1 MSSNMVR
8 LTGINSGL
16 DTEAIINAY
25 TSTAQKRVQQA
36 KNGKTLNTWTQEA
49 WQNLNSKIYGFYA
62 NTLSAT
68 RLSTAY
74 KKTKVT
80 TSNSALS
87 VVAGANAVNGIQSA
101 KIHALAAAANF
112 TGGKID
118 LKDTGANLS
127 EQLGIDEGS
136 VIKIKDGS
144 GKERTIQIGGE
155 HQEGSDA
162 VVTSMNGLVEA
173 LKDFGINANFD
184 KANGRLFLS
193 AKESGAANDFS
204 FEGDYDVLK
213 SLGLATKEQVIEHTA
228 DWNSLT
234 EEQQNAILDGAAVK
248 VEGSDAVLELNGAKF
263 TSSTNTFT
271 INGSTYT
278 INSKPTNPDEEIS
291 ITTQPDYDGIYDV
304 IKGMIKEYND
314 LINEMTKL
322 YNAESSKGYDP
333 LTDEQKEEMSE
344 KEIEDWEKKIKDALL
359 RGDSTVY
366 DVLRTMVQAMNTG
379 FDIGGKTYYLSD
391 FGIGTAGYFEAE
403 ENERYALHIDG
414 NTEDSLTGTKDD
426 KLKSLIASDPEKV
439 MSFFQQL
446 SQKLYQDLYSKMGTT
461 SLSSIYKVY
470 NDKQLKSEATDWDKK
485 IADLEDKLTA
495 MEDKY
500 YKKFSAMETALS
512 KLNSRQSAL
521 SSLFGM

>member
-25 TSTAQKRVQQA
+25 TSTAQKRVQEA
-36 KNGKTLNTWTQEA
+36 KNGKTLNTWTQAA
-49 WQNLNSKIYGFYA
+49 WQSLNSKIYSFYSK
-62 NTLSAT
+62 TLSAT

-87 VVAGANAVNGIQSA
+87 VVAGANAANGIQTA
-101 KIHALAAAANF
+101 KIKALASAANY

-118 LKDTGANLS
+118 LKDVSASLV

-136 VIKIKDGS
+136 TITIKDGS
-144 GKERTIQIGGE
+144 GKEQTIQIGGE
-155 HQEGSDA
+155 QAEGSDA
-162 VVTSMNGLVEA
+162 VVVNSMDDLVKA
-173 LKDFGINANFD
+173 LKDYGINANFD

-193 AKESGAANDFS
+193 AKESGKASDFS
-204 FEGDYDVLK
+204 FSGDYDTLNK
-213 SLGLATKEQVIEHTA
+213 LGLATKEQVIA
-228 DWNSLT
+228 NT
-234 EEQQNAILDGAAVK
+234 ENFDALSKEEKDAILAGAAAK
-248 VEGSDAVLELNGAKF
+248 VAGSDAVLELNGAEF

-278 INSKPTNPDEEIS
+278 INSEIDPEEKIS
-291 ITTQPDYDGIYDV
+291 ITTQPDYDGVYDV
-304 IKGMIKEYND
+304 IKDMLKEYND
-314 LINEMTKL
+314 LINEMSKL
-322 YNAESSKGYDP
+322 YNADSAKGYKP

-344 KEIEDWEKKIKDALL
+344 KEIEDWENKIKDSLL
-359 RGDSTVY
+359 RGDSTVN
-366 DVLRTMVQAMNTG
+366 DVMMAMVQSMNTG
-379 FDIGGKTYYLSD
+379 FDIGGKTYYLTD
-391 FGIGTAGYFEAE
+391 FGIATGGYFDTE

-414 NTEDSLTGTKDD
+414 DPDDSLTGSKDD
-426 KLKSLIASDPEKV
+426 KLKSMIAADPEKV
-439 MSFFQQL
+439 MEFFQKL
-446 SQKLYQDLYSKMGTT
+446 SNNLYTSLYEKMGST

-470 NDKQLKSEATDWDKK
+470 NDKQLKTEADEWDKK
-485 IADLEDKLTA
+485 IADLEAKLTE

-500 YKKFSAMETALS
+500 YKKFSVMETALS

>member
-36 KNGKTLNTWTQEA
+36 KNGKTINTWTQEA
-49 WQNLNSKIYGFYA
+49 WQSLNSKIYGFYS
-62 NTLSAT
+62 NTLSAS

-80 TSNSALS
+80 TSSSALS

-101 KIHALAAAANF
+101 KIKALAAAANF
-112 TGGKID
+112 TGGKIN
-118 LKDTGANLS
+118 LKDTGADLAS
-127 EQLGIDEGS
+127 QLGIEEGKT
-136 VIKIKDGS
+136 ITIKDGK
-144 GKERTIQIGGE
+144 GNERTIQIGGE

-162 VVTSMNGLVEA
+162 VVTSMNGLVNA

-184 KANGRLFLS
+184 QANGRLFLS

-204 FEGDYDVLK
+204 FDGDVDTLMA
-213 SLGLATKEQVIEHTA
+213 LGLATEDQIKTTQAYADADDEQKKELLKQA
-228 DWNSLT
+228 S
-234 EEQQNAILDGAAVK
+234 VK
-248 VEGSDAVLELNGAKF
+248 VEGSDAVLELNGAEF

-271 INGSTYT
+271 INGSTFT
-278 INSKPTNPDEEIS
+278 INHKPTNPDEEIS

-322 YNAESSKGYDP
+322 YNADSSKGYDP
-333 LTDEQKEEMSE
+333 LTDEQKEDMSE
-344 KEIEDWEKKIKDALL
+344 KEIEDWENKIKDALL
-359 RGDSTVY
+359 RGDSTVN
-366 DVLRTMVQAMNTG
+366 DVMMTMVQAMNTG
-379 FDIGGKTYYLSD
+379 FEIGGKTYYLSD
-391 FGIGTAGYFEAE
+391 FGIATAGYFEAE

-426 KLKSLIASDPEKV
+426 KLKSLIASDPETV
-439 MSFFQQL
+439 MNFFQKL
-446 SQKLYQDLYSKMGTT
+446 SNKLYEDLYSKMGST

-500 YKKFSAMETALS
+500 YKKFSVMETALS

-521 SSLFGM
+521 ASLFGM